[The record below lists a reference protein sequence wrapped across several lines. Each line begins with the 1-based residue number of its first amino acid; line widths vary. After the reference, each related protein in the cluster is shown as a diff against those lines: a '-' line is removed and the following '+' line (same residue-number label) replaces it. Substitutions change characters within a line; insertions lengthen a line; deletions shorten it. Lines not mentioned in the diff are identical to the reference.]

1 MTDDEPEAYATQDEA
16 LAAILAESE
25 PGDLIEV
32 HDEACPALVDEQ
44 CDCEVLVIQVG
55 GTQA

>member
-1 MTDDEPEAYATQDEA
+1 MTDDEPTEYASQDEA

-25 PGDLIEV
+25 PGDTIEV
-32 HDEACPALVDEQ
+32 HDEACPALVDEP

-55 GTQA
+55 GAQA

>member
-1 MTDDEPEAYATQDEA
+1 MSDEPEEYATQDEA

-25 PGDLIEV
+25 PGDTIEV
-32 HDEACPALVDEQ
+32 HDEACPALVDEP

-55 GTQA
+55 GAQA